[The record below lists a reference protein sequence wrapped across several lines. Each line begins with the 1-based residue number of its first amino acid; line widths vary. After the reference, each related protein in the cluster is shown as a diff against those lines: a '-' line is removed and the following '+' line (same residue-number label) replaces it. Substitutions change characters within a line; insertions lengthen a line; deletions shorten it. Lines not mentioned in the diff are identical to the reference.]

1 MSNEEKLELLAE
13 MLEIETDDLTAEM
26 KLEDIDEWDS
36 FARLSFMSLVDENF
50 GKLITSADIKGLQTV
65 ADLLSIRNQIKHEFC

>member
-13 MLEIETDDLTAEM
+13 MLEVETEDLSADM
-26 KLEDIDEWDS
+26 QLEDIDEWDS

-65 ADLLSIRNQIKHEFC
+65 ADLLAIMTEAG

>member
-13 MLEIETDDLTAEM
+13 MLEVETEDLSPDM

-36 FARLSFMSLVDENF
+36 FARLSFMSLVDDNF
-50 GKLITSADIKGLQTV
+50 GKLISSADIKKCATI
-65 ADLLSIRNQIKHEFC
+65 ADLLAVMTETDE